1 MPKPS
6 YKTLLSIL
14 LLAAGLPAFAQDK
27 NADAPLAAF
36 AALTEIGEQTNDVI
50 VLPFYVRNVRQLDD
64 GTTVLATV
72 GDPDDRAGKE
82 KDSERHWIPGG
93 AIAKDYNILPEP
105 SLIDRFGTAW
115 YVGNATQAV
124 ATDGL
129 RTNVFEA
136 QENFHGLVMEDQ
148 VGRVWISERKGL
160 HHIAPPAKEKKD
172 AALVEREAKWLLT
185 APEGKVPK
193 IKGRFHAVNDQP
205 NGKTVVLPRILYW
218 SFSRMAADPIPG
230 TLHVFDK
237 DPKVKPGRAAIEKS
251 GVSQAIPQAAG
262 SWYMIPDTGDGWV
275 WIPKT
280 ADMPEELQKLVK
292 DLGSDNY
299 KERQAATKAIK
310 TTFRFWHSRIAG
322 LRKTVEDPEV
332 RMRLDDIME
341 DWGEAEA
348 MKPDLPLKDVAVNWK
363 QCNYLHTPD
372 SKHAYLVVTVGD
384 KEQKIPNPRYP
395 FCALLR
401 FDAEGKYEVLADQIP
416 VTARPGRQ
424 LSEST
429 GGYDLIPLDDGRFL
443 YRDMLARPMLLDDD
457 GKAHQLPGLM
467 MPGTSVLL
475 GTRLLSLKDDT
486 LLMRQHDQVWVVP
499 GLQKRLEK
507 TEAEP
512 VPDPAKFLSTRKL
525 QAKLLE
531 IQNLRRTGGD
541 MKAADKVATDILTN
555 NPHLPD
561 GHQARIF
568 VLYSQRATIGAF
580 LKELDHVIALSPEA
594 ADPYSDR
601 GDMWMSARSYNRAIR
616 DYNAALMLQPE
627 NLAYLAQRGSA
638 QMRSGLF
645 SAARSDFERAIKL
658 SPDNA
663 ALGLTLVE
671 LAIFEDKPEE
681 AVKAASKVIKK
692 VPTYAE
698 AYQQRARAYTIQ
710 GKLKSA
716 ITDYDKS
723 IELEPDNAE
732 YWLGRSNFRI
742 FQRLDVVKAKADIEK
757 AIKLDPDNSEAKN
770 NLAWMLATYPDE
782 TIRNGKRAIKLAME
796 ASEARGHTADH
807 ILDTLAAAY
816 AEAGDFSNAVLWQEK
831 AVKASQGSGNEADYK
846 LHLEAF
852 LLGIPVREPEL
863 K

>member
-1 MPKPS
+1 MPNPS
-6 YKTLLSIL
+6 LKTLLL
-14 LLAAGLPAFAQDK
+14 LFIFAAALPVCAQDK
-27 NADAPLAAF
+27 KAEGPF
-36 AALTEIGEQTNDVI
+36 AALLEIGEQTNDVT
-50 VLPFYVRNVRQLDD
+50 VLPFYVRSVRELDN

-72 GDPDDRAGKE
+72 GDPDDRVGKE
-82 KDSERHWIPGG
+82 EDSERYWIPSGG
-93 AIAKDYNILPEP
+93 IAKDHHILPEP
-105 SLIDRFGTAW
+105 TLIDSFGTAW
-115 YVGNATQAV
+115 YVGNGKEAIS
-124 ATDGL
+124 TDGL
-129 RTNVFEA
+129 ETNVYEA
-136 QENFHGLVMEDQ
+136 QEHFQGRIAEDQ
-148 VGRVWISERKGL
+148 AGRVWISERKGV
-160 HHIAPPAKEKKD
+160 HHIAQPAKENKD
-172 AALVEREAKWLLT
+172 RWLVEREAKWLLT
-185 APEGKVPK
+185 APEGQVPR
-193 IKGRFHAVNDQP
+193 IKGRFHAINDQP
-205 NGKTVVLPRILYW
+205 NGKTVVLPRILY
-218 SFSRMAADPIPG
+218 SPFSRVAADPIPG
-230 TLHVFDK
+230 TLHIFDK
-237 DPKVKPGRAAIEKS
+237 DVTVKPERAAIEKS
-251 GVSQAIPQAAG
+251 GVSQSIPQAAG

-280 ADMPEELQKLVK
+280 ADLPKELQKLVK

-332 RMRLDDIME
+332 RMRLDDIMD

-384 KEQKIPNPRYP
+384 KEQNVPNPRYP

-401 FDAEGKYEVLADQIP
+401 FDATGKYEVLADKIP

-424 LSEST
+424 LSEIA
-429 GGYDLIPLDDGRFL
+429 GGYDLIPLDEGRFL
-443 YRDMLARPMLLDDD
+443 YRDMLARPMLLDDA
-457 GKAHQLPGLM
+457 GRAHQLPSLI

-475 GTRLLSLKDDT
+475 NTRLLSLKDDT
-486 LLMRQHDQVWVVP
+486 LLMRQRDQVWVVS
-499 GLQKRLEK
+499 GLKKRIEK

-512 VPDPAKFLSTRKL
+512 VPVPNNFLSARKM

-541 MKAADKVATDILTN
+541 MNAADRVAKEIVAS
-555 NPHLPD
+555 NPHMPD
-561 GHQARIF
+561 GHKARIF
-568 VLYSQRATIGAF
+568 LFYSQRATIGNF

-601 GDMWMSARSYNRAIR
+601 GDMWMNARSYNRAIR
-616 DYNAALMLQPE
+616 DYNAALMLQPD
-627 NLAYLAQRGSA
+627 NLAYLSQRGTA

-645 SAARSDFERAIKL
+645 DPARSDFERAMKL
-658 SPDNA
+658 NPDNA
-663 ALGLTLVE
+663 ALGLNLVE
-671 LAIFEDKPEE
+671 LAIFEDKPED
-681 AVKAASKVIKK
+681 AVKAATGVIKK
-692 VPTYAE
+692 VPTFAE

-716 ITDYDKS
+716 IADYDKS
-723 IELEPDNAE
+723 IELEPDNAD

-757 AIKLDPDNSEAKN
+757 SIQLDPENSEALN

-782 TIRNGKRAIKLAME
+782 KIRNGKRAVKLAMQ
-796 ASEARGHTADH
+796 ASEIRNHTADH

-816 AEAGDFSNAVLWQEK
+816 AEAGDFSKAVHWQEK
-831 AVKASQGSGNEADYK
+831 AVNAAQGSGNEEDYK